1 MIAST
6 MARTPKKSNDELTVE
21 EFRDQQVARLP
32 TENGTYALCDLDEVP
47 IYVGLTEEG
56 LRKRVQRHLTS
67 ARSDAIANRL
77 LDVWEIAYV
86 WAWPEPEKD
95 RMRQLEAHFYNRF
108 HKESSLVNIAV
119 LKDPGDIGD
128 VPEPIRVAVL
138 PEDQIQ
144 LRKRPEIRLPRQAK
158 TFLDLVG
165 HILEVK
171 NNRETL
177 FGLQTHFARLEKYTK
192 AFLKPDLS
200 TGPPSPRKA
209 IGIEGPSSE
218 D

>member
-1 MIAST
+1 
-6 MARTPKKSNDELTVE
+6 MAKPPKKSNDELTVE
-21 EFRDQQVARLP
+21 EFRDEQVARLP

-47 IYVGLTEEG
+47 IYVGVTEEG

-67 ARSDAIANRL
+67 ARSDVIANRL
-77 LDVWEIAYV
+77 LDVWEVAYV
-86 WAWPEPEKD
+86 WAWPESRKD
-95 RMRQLEAHFYNRF
+95 RMLQLEAHFYNKF
-108 HKESSLVNIAV
+108 HRQSSLVNVAV
-119 LKDPGDIGD
+119 LKDPGDIGSI
-128 VPEPIRVAVL
+128 PEPIRVAVL

-158 TFLDLVG
+158 TFLDLVA

-192 AFLKPDLS
+192 QFLKPDLS
-200 TGPPSPRKA
+200 TEPPSPKHV
-209 IGIEGPSSE
+209 IGVEGPAPT